1 MGLTREQVLHIAR
14 LARLGLS
21 EEDVVKFQEQL
32 SEILDHFD
40 VLRQVDTESVPP
52 TSHTLD
58 LENVTSS
65 DSERRKLTE
74 RNRAPRM
81 GTSPMPGTRDAS
93 PRTSSF
99 SKPAMAIV

>member
-1 MGLTREQVLHIAR
+1 LGLTREQVLHIAR

-52 TSHTLD
+52 TSHTLN

-65 DSERRKLTE
+65 DSPRDSFPQDEVLANAPLLEEGFFRV
-74 RNRAPRM
+74 RA
-81 GTSPMPGTRDAS
+81 
-93 PRTSSF
+93 
-99 SKPAMAIV
+99 VLE

>member
-14 LARLGLS
+14 LARVGLS
-21 EEDVVKFQEQL
+21 EEEVVKFQEQL
-32 SEILDHFD
+32 SEILERFD

-65 DSERRKLTE
+65 DSAGDSYPQEDVLANAPLPEGGFLRV
-74 RNRAPRM
+74 RA
-81 GTSPMPGTRDAS
+81 
-93 PRTSSF
+93 
-99 SKPAMAIV
+99 VLE